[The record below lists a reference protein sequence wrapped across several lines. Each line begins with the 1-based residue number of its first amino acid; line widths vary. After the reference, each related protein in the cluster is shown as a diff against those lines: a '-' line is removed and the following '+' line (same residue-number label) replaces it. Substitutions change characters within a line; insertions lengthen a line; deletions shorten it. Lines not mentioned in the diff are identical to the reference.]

1 MTQIRLENV
10 TVRFDEI
17 VALDSV
23 DLLVRHGETMG
34 VLGPSGCGKTT
45 LLRSI
50 AGLTKPD
57 AGHIYFDGHDITDL
71 QPGERGVGMVFESFA
86 LYPHMDSRDNI
97 AFPLRVRHAEEVDIE
112 ARVDATVRR
121 LGIQRRQLLERRPG
135 TLAAGEQ
142 QQVALGRALIAN
154 PTVLLLDEPM
164 GNLDAHTRAWTRAQ
178 LGQLMDELHT
188 TAVYVT
194 HDQQEAI
201 ALADRIAVMR
211 AGRIVQAGTPGEL
224 RVRPAN
230 VFVAQ
235 FVGSPAMNVLAARV
249 QGELLWIE
257 GATAPLPLPLVRR
270 HLRDGPILAG
280 VRPEHLAVGETG
292 PLPVRVNLVEPV
304 LAHRTQLVYGELAG
318 RPIVAEAPLQ
328 HAVRRGETLAF
339 SVGPSDIHLFD
350 CDDETS
356 IS

>member
-1 MTQIRLENV
+1 MTQIRLEGI
-10 TVRFDEI
+10 TVRFDELI
-17 VALDSV
+17 ALDRV

-45 LLRSI
+45 LLRCI
-50 AGLTKPD
+50 AGLAKPD
-57 AGHIYFDGHDITDL
+57 AGSILFDEHDITDL

-97 AFPLRVRHAEEVDIE
+97 AFPLHIRHAEEVDIE
-112 ARVDATVRR
+112 ARVEATARR

-135 TLAAGEQ
+135 TLAAGERQ
-142 QQVALGRALIAN
+142 LVALGRALIAN

-164 GNLDAHTRAWTRAQ
+164 GNLDAHTRNRTRAQ
-178 LGQLMDELHT
+178 LGQLMDEFHT

-211 AGRIVQAGTPGEL
+211 AGRIEQVGAPGEL
-224 RVRPAN
+224 RLRPAN

-235 FVGSPAMNVLAARV
+235 FVGSPAMNVLPARV
-249 QGELLWIE
+249 EGDRLWIE
-257 GATAPLPLPLVRR
+257 GATAPLPLPPVRR
-270 HLRDGPILAG
+270 RHDGTILAG
-280 VRPEHLAVGETG
+280 IRPEHLAVEEAG

-328 HAVRRGETLAF
+328 HPVRRGETLTF
-339 SVGPSDIHLFD
+339 SVEPSDIHLFD
-350 CDDETS
+350 CDDES
-356 IS
+356 RIP

>member
-1 MTQIRLENV
+1 MTQIRRENV
-10 TVRFDEI
+10 TIRFGEI
-17 VALDSV
+17 VALDRV

-45 LLRSI
+45 LLRTI
-50 AGLTKPD
+50 AGLIRPD
-57 AGHIYFDGHDITDL
+57 AGHIYFDGHDITRL
-71 QPGERGVGMVFESFA
+71 QPRERGIGMVFEGFA
-86 LYPHMDSRDNI
+86 LYPHMDSQDNI
-97 AFPLRVRHAEEVDIE
+97 AFPLRVRHAEEVDVE
-112 ARVDATVRR
+112 VRVRATTRR
-121 LGIQRRQLLERRPG
+121 LGIQRWQLLGRRPG

-164 GNLDAHTRAWTRAQ
+164 GNLDAHTRAWTRGQ
-178 LGQLMDELHT
+178 LGQLMDELHI

-211 AGRIVQAGTPGEL
+211 AGQIVQVGTPGEL

-235 FVGSPAMNVLAARV
+235 FVGSPAMNILDSRV
-249 QGELLWIE
+249 QGEFLWIE
-257 GATAPLPLPLVRR
+257 GTTAPVPLPPVRR
-270 HLRDGPILAG
+270 HLHDGPILAG
-280 VRPEHLAVGETG
+280 IRPEHLTPSEAG
-292 PLPVRVNLVEPV
+292 PLPVRVTLVEPV
-304 LAHRTQLVYGELAG
+304 LAHRTQRVYGELAG
-318 RPIVAEAPLQ
+318 RPIVAEVPLQ
-328 HAVRRGETLAF
+328 HAVRRGETLTF
-339 SVGPSDIHLFD
+339 SAGPSDIHLFD
-350 CDDETS
+350 CDDETR